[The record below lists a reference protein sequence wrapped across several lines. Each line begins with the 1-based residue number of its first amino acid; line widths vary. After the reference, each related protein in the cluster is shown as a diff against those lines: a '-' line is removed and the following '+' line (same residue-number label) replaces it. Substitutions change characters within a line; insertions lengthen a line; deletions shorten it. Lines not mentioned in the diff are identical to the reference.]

1 MRNILIIDDHKLIF
15 GGLKAEMPGEYEL
28 FYACDSAS
36 AIELA
41 CKVRFCAAIVDI
53 SLGDENGFDLA
64 NDLTKDIQIPE
75 IFFLSMHKTPFYIQK
90 ALNEGFRGYFLKD
103 DSLDLLIEAIC
114 YTEKRGFWVS
124 EEVENIL
131 NDYES
136 NEFSLYETLTA
147 REQQIF
153 RFLAEGIGYKEIA
166 YKLNVS
172 PKTVSVHRDNVMKKM
187 KLDHQTEL
195 IKQAV
200 KLHIITI

>member
-15 GGLKAEMPGEYEL
+15 GGLKAEMSGEYEL
-28 FYACDSAS
+28 YYAPNCAT

-41 CKVRFCAAIVDI
+41 CKIRFFCAIVDI

-64 NDLTKDIQIPE
+64 NELKQDIQIPE

-90 ALNEGFRGYFLKD
+90 ALSEGFRGYFLKD
-103 DSLDLLIEAIC
+103 DSLDLLIEAVC
-114 YTEKRGFWVS
+114 FPEKRGFWVS
-124 EEVENIL
+124 REVENML
-131 NDYES
+131 NDYET
-136 NEFSLYETLTA
+136 NEFSLYEKLTA

-153 RFLAEGIGYKEIA
+153 RLLAEGIGYKEIA

-187 KLDHQTEL
+187 KLNHQTEL

-200 KLHIITI
+200 KLRIITI

>member
-15 GGLKAEMPGEYEL
+15 GGLKAEMPEEYEL
-28 FYACDSAS
+28 YYAHDSQS
-36 AIELA
+36 AKELLRETSFA
-41 CKVRFCAAIVDI
+41 AAIVDI

-64 NDLTKDIQIPE
+64 HEIRSEIGQ

-103 DSLDLLIEAIC
+103 DSLDLLIDAIC
-114 YTEKRGFWVS
+114 FPEKRGFWVS
-124 EEVENIL
+124 GEVEAIL

-153 RFLAEGIGYKEIA
+153 RLLAEGIGYKEIA

-172 PKTVSVHRDNVMKKM
+172 PKTVSVHRDNIMRKM

-200 KLHIITI
+200 KLRIITI

>member
-15 GGLKAEMPGEYEL
+15 GGLKAEMPDDYEL
-28 FYACDSAS
+28 YYAHDIAS
-36 AIELA
+36 AIEVA
-41 CKVRFCAAIVDI
+41 CKVRFSSAIVDI

-64 NDLTKDIQIPE
+64 NELKSDIQIPE

-103 DSLDLLIEAIC
+103 DSLDLLIEAVC
-114 YTEKRGFWVS
+114 YPEKRGFWVS

-131 NDYES
+131 NDYET

-153 RFLAEGIGYKEIA
+153 RLLAEGIGYKEIA

-172 PKTVSVHRDNVMKKM
+172 PKTVSVHRDNVMRKM

-200 KLHIITI
+200 KLRIITI

>member
-1 MRNILIIDDHKLIF
+1 MRNILVIDDHKLIF
-15 GGLKAEMPGEYEL
+15 GGLKAEMPDEYEL
-28 FYACDSAS
+28 FYAHDSKTAV
-36 AIELA
+36 ELA
-41 CKVRFCAAIVDI
+41 CKIRFTTAIVDI

-64 NDLTKDIQIPE
+64 NDLKCDIQIPE

-90 ALNEGFRGYFLKD
+90 ALKEGFRGYFLKD
-103 DSLDLLIEAIC
+103 DSLDLLIDAVC
-114 YTEKRGFWVS
+114 FPEKRGFWVS
-124 EEVENIL
+124 REVELIL

-153 RFLAEGIGYKEIA
+153 RLLAEGVGYKEIA

-195 IKQAV
+195 IKHAV
-200 KLHIITI
+200 KLRIITI

>member
-15 GGLKAEMPGEYEL
+15 GGLKAEMPEEYEL
-28 FYACDSAS
+28 FYAYNSAS

-41 CKVRFCAAIVDI
+41 CKIRFSAAIVDI

-64 NDLTKDIQIPE
+64 NDLQVDIQIPE
-75 IFFLSMHKTPFYIQK
+75 IFFLSMHKTPFFIQK

-103 DSLDLLIEAIC
+103 DSLDLLIEAVC
-114 YTEKRGFWVS
+114 SPEKRGFWVT
-124 EEVENIL
+124 EEMERIL
-131 NDYES
+131 NDYET

-153 RFLAEGIGYKEIA
+153 RLLAEGVGYKEIA
-166 YKLNVS
+166 HKLNVS
-172 PKTVSVHRDNVMKKM
+172 PKTVSVHRDNIMRKM

-200 KLHIITI
+200 KLRIITI

>member
-1 MRNILIIDDHKLIF
+1 MRNILIIDDHQLIF
-15 GGLKAEMPGEYEL
+15 GGLKAEMPEEYTMY
-28 FYACDSAS
+28 YACNSDSA
-36 AIELA
+36 IDMA
-41 CKVRFCAAIVDI
+41 CKIRFSAAIVDI

-64 NDLTKDIQIPE
+64 NELKDSIQIPQ
-75 IFFLSMHKTPFYIQK
+75 IFFLSMHKTPFFIQR

-114 YTEKRGFWVS
+114 HPKKRGFWVS
-124 EEVENIL
+124 EEVESIL

-153 RFLAEGIGYKEIA
+153 RLLAEGVGYKEIA

-172 PKTVSVHRDNVMKKM
+172 PKTVSVHRDNIMRKM
-187 KLDHQTEL
+187 KLEHQTEL

-200 KLHIITI
+200 KLRIITI